1 MARRSIHSL
10 RAMKERA
17 ERICMVTCYD
27 YPSARAAEDAGIPAV
42 LIGDS
47 LGTVLLGYDNTIAV
61 TLNDIL
67 HHTMPVVRGS
77 ERMIVV
83 ADMPFGSYQVSEDE
97 ALRNA
102 SRLMKEGGATAVKLE
117 GGGRIVPLVQRM
129 VAAGIPVMG
138 HLGLTPQS
146 VHQFGGNK
154 VQGKSD
160 AEAAQM
166 LDDAR
171 ELERAG
177 AFAIVL
183 ELIPAELGRELSAQ
197 LRIPT
202 IGIGAGPHTD
212 GEIQVWHDI
221 LGLIPDFLPR
231 HSRHFAKLG
240 TQIRFALEN
249 YRHAV
254 QEGLFPDTAQTV
266 ESKPSMNQILAELF
280 DELEAQHQADIKAAT
295 DPSVEADV

>member
-1 MARRSIHSL
+1 MGRRSIHSL

-42 LIGDS
+42 LVGDS
-47 LGTVLLGYDNTIAV
+47 LGTVLLGYDSTIAV
-61 TLNDIL
+61 TLDDIL
-67 HHTMPVVRGS
+67 HHTKPVVRGS

-83 ADMPFGSYQVSEDE
+83 ADMPFGSYQVSDDE

-102 SRLMKEGGATAVKLE
+102 ARLMKEGGATAVKLE
-117 GGGRIVPLVQRM
+117 GGNRVVPLVRRM

-160 AEAAQM
+160 ADAAQI
-166 LDDAR
+166 LEDAC

-183 ELIPAELGRELSAQ
+183 ELIPAELAREISTE

-231 HSRHFAKLG
+231 HSQRFAKLG
-240 TQIRFALEN
+240 TQVRFALEN

-254 QEGLFPDTAQTV
+254 REGIFPSKAQTV
-266 ESKPSMNQILAELF
+266 DSKPSMNQILAELF
-280 DELEAQHQADIKAAT
+280 DELEAQHRAD
-295 DPSVEADV
+295 VEADIAAPVETDA

>member
-1 MARRSIHSL
+1 MGRRSIHSL

-42 LIGDS
+42 LVGDS
-47 LGTVLLGYDNTIAV
+47 LGTVLLGYDSTIAV
-61 TLNDIL
+61 TLDDIL
-67 HHTMPVVRGS
+67 HHTKPVVRGS

-83 ADMPFGSYQVSEDE
+83 ADMPFGSYQVSDDE

-102 SRLMKEGGATAVKLE
+102 ARLMKEGGATAVKLE
-117 GGGRIVPLVQRM
+117 GGNRVVPLVRRM

-160 AEAAQM
+160 ADAAQI
-166 LDDAR
+166 LEDAC

-183 ELIPAELGRELSAQ
+183 ELIPAELAREISTQ

-231 HSRHFAKLG
+231 HSQRFAKLG
-240 TQIRFALEN
+240 TQVRFALEN

-254 QEGLFPDTAQTV
+254 REGIFPSKAQTV
-266 ESKPSMNQILAELF
+266 DGKPSMNQILAELF
-280 DELEAQHQADIKAAT
+280 DELEAQHRAD
-295 DPSVEADV
+295 VEADIAAPVETDA